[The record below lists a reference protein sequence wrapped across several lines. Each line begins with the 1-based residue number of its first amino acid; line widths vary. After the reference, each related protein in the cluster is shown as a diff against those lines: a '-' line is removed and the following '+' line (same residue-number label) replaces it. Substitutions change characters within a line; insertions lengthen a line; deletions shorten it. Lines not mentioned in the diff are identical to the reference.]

1 VKESSSGPSPEFNP
15 ERILEAL
22 NTHRVRYV
30 VIGAVAALAHGAPIG
45 ATFDIDITPARDPAN
60 LECLS
65 GALSDLDARVR
76 TVDVEGGLPFAH
88 DVVSLANVRMLNLTC
103 PAGDF
108 DLAFLPSGTG
118 GYDDL
123 VYNATTIAISTVEVS
138 VASLADVIRSKDA
151 AGRPKDIAV
160 LPVLER
166 HARSMREGTE
176 EGGAGSEESL
186 RES

>member
-1 VKESSSGPSPEFNP
+1 M
-15 ERILEAL
+15 
-22 NTHRVRYV
+22 

-60 LECLS
+60 LERPS

-88 DVVSLANVRMLNLTC
+88 DAVSLANVRMLNLTC

-108 DLAFLPSGTG
+108 DLAFVPSGTG

-123 VYNATTIAISTVEVS
+123 VRNATVIVVGGTEMS
-138 VASLADVIRSKDA
+138 VASLDDVVRSKEA

-160 LPVLER
+160 LPALER
-166 HARSMREGTE
+166 HARDVREMRDDPKPSTE
-176 EGGAGSEESL
+176 ETL
-186 RES
+186 RARE

>member
-1 VKESSSGPSPEFNP
+1 
-15 ERILEAL
+15 
-22 NTHRVRYV
+22 
-30 VIGAVAALAHGAPIG
+30 
-45 ATFDIDITPARDPAN
+45 
-60 LECLS
+60 
-65 GALSDLDARVR
+65 LDARVR

-88 DVVSLANVRMLNLTC
+88 DAVSLANVRMLNLTC

-118 GYDDL
+118 GYVDL

-138 VASLADVIRSKDA
+138 VTSLADVIRSKDA

-160 LPVLER
+160 LPVLEQ

-176 EGGAGSEESL
+176 DGGAISGEVL
-186 RES
+186 RET